1 MIVSFAN
8 DTTSRKLYKIQRTL
22 QEEEKPADAV
32 VLLPQVLEIGHGK
45 IGYNMDKIGDSSTI
59 GTGVMGGVLFGMLF
73 LIGGAILF
81 LQIRGSNSGCKGTAT
96 KKATYMRLDVED
108 TYEIG
113 AERTIESTEN
123 VA

>member
-1 MIVSFAN
+1 
-8 DTTSRKLYKIQRTL
+8 
-22 QEEEKPADAV
+22 
-32 VLLPQVLEIGHGK
+32 
-45 IGYNMDKIGDSSTI
+45 MDKIGDSSTI
-59 GTGVMGGVLFGMLF
+59 GMGVMGGVLFGVLL
-73 LIGGAILF
+73 LIVGAILF